1 MASSLTRICVAS
13 TYWVSACAIGL
24 AEQGWNG
31 SSEEPRRLAAREFPL
46 NERDSRSDQENWIEF
61 HPVVTQTNHL
71 QETLL
76 PQVPT
81 QDDDNEE
88 PEGLFEALLRT
99 LDTLERTA
107 PTRTQPAR
115 TDPTRT
121 DPTRTDPIC
130 IDPTRTDL
138 LDEIDAVPAEF
149 EGLAQRID
157 ELETIIQ
164 ANEDATRTIIRQTFS
179 EQGSKINEFV
189 TFGGTLETLAA
200 WEEDFDGESASTIV
214 LDTAQLDFE
223 VQVNDWTL
231 GSLIFEYDDGTNL
244 LFPTTTNNFSSV
256 DRINVDTAFVTIG
269 DTQRF
274 ALYTTLGR
282 VITPFGISTGAAKGQ
297 VLNLVDPLTVEAFE
311 TRQDVVLIG
320 FEGPTPPPPPPVST
334 TPVPAPPQ
342 VKPLLLNP
350 LVSRFSQRLG
360 YRKPPPPRP
369 PAPVPAPYVP
379 KRLPYKG
386 AIYFYNGETID
397 AGFDHIEHMGGTL
410 GYHTEGYFRR
420 CLPIVAPCRNTPWS
434 MDFQVDVTSS
444 VFDSRFLEFE
454 YLSFLDQIGYV
465 PGMAAH
471 VSSAF
476 GPLSLIAEW
485 NGAVSSANFEDDLG
499 PVSITPGAWQVSM
512 GYQFDWNPSVV
523 EVGAQ
528 GTYLALGYSESY
540 DLAGVT
546 EEIGPPLFAPEKV
559 RVGFVPKK
567 RFVVGMGEWV
577 LDSLRVAVEYS
588 HIVDYPIGEGLG
600 SGRSA
605 NGFFGV
611 VTYEW

>member
-1 MASSLTRICVAS
+1 MATFLTRIFVA
-13 TYWVSACAIGL
+13 TMLCILTCTIGL
-24 AEQGWNG
+24 ADQGWNG
-31 SSEEPRRLAAREFPL
+31 PSGLLNSDSYDPGWLPAITMPL
-46 NERDSRSDQENWIEF
+46 DENDSRSDQEDWLEF
-61 HPVVTQTNHL
+61 HPVVVPTTHL
-71 QETLL
+71 QNSLL
-76 PQVPT
+76 DPPKPRQDQQPDSLFELGFQALLDSMDKTEPAPTEPLEPLDPMSAVPT
-81 QDDDNEE
+81 E
-88 PEGLFEALLRT
+88 
-99 LDTLERTA
+99 
-107 PTRTQPAR
+107 
-115 TDPTRT
+115 
-121 DPTRTDPIC
+121 
-130 IDPTRTDL
+130 
-138 LDEIDAVPAEF
+138 
-149 EGLAQRID
+149 LAGMVQRID

-189 TFGGTLETLAA
+189 TFGGTLEVLTA
-200 WEEDFDGESASTIV
+200 WEEDFDGESASAIV

-231 GSLIFEYDDGTNL
+231 GSLIFEYDDGLSL
-244 LFPTTTNNFSSV
+244 LFPTSTGNNSGI
-256 DRINVDTAFVTIG
+256 DRINVDTAFFTIG

-274 ALYTTLGR
+274 CLYATGGR

-297 VLNLVDPLTVEAFE
+297 VLNLIDPLTVEVFE
-311 TRQDVVLIG
+311 TRKDVWLIG

-334 TPVPAPPQ
+334 TPVPPPPQ
-342 VKPLLLNP
+342 VKPQLLNP
-350 LVSRFSQRLG
+350 LVSRLSQRLG

-369 PAPVPAPYVP
+369 PTPVPAPYVP
-379 KRLPYKG
+379 KKLPLKG
-386 AIYFYNGETID
+386 EIYFYSSEAIVRGLD
-397 AGFDHIEHMGGTL
+397 KIEHMGGML
-410 GYHTEGYFRR
+410 GYRTEGYFRR
-420 CLPIVAPCRNTPWS
+420 CLPIIAPVPNTPWS
-434 MDFQVDVTSS
+434 MDFDVNVTSS

-454 YLSFLDQIGYV
+454 YLSFLEEIGYV

-471 VSSAF
+471 ASSAF

-485 NGAVSSANFEDDLG
+485 NGAISSANFEDDLG

-528 GTYLALGYSESY
+528 GTYFALGYSESY

-546 EEIGPPLFAPEKV
+546 QLIDGEQV
-559 RVGFVPKK
+559 RVGFVPEK

-577 LDSLRVAVEYS
+577 LDGLRVAVEYS
-588 HIVDYPIGEGLG
+588 HIVDYPVGEGLG
-600 SGRSA
+600 SGGSA